1 VTAGAILRSGHAS
14 RRAYRVIDLPDLSA
28 PSFIVQTEPFMNK
41 TLLAFAILGL
51 STAAQAG
58 ADASCHFH
66 GSKPAAQATVVQC
79 AVQYKDKLV
88 EGGKLEKSWQTVS
101 QTASIEQVD
110 GKRSKE
116 WKLSFK
122 NPSATDKSKDTLY
135 LFYTLPGNFVAANH
149 TGQ

>member
-1 VTAGAILRSGHAS
+1 
-14 RRAYRVIDLPDLSA
+14 
-28 PSFIVQTEPFMNK
+28 MNK

-101 QTASIEQVD
+101 QTTSIEQVD